1 MKTQLLRGAIALVLG
16 GCIASCSHDEV
27 DYSTYVDSKLKAY
40 QEVFVDAYGKIDPN
54 QNWGFGTPLS
64 ATVDNSRLDVTRAI
78 SVNDDVYRE
87 FDFPSQQE
95 LSAAYPSSVPFGASG
110 PEYLND
116 YNQLIANGEG
126 HNYAITRA
134 GEYTIGGGWQN
145 LAYENGQTVVHP
157 YNVYVSV
164 NGNVTLKR
172 NGNANFNLYILRGNV
187 TLDSQFGEMG
197 GCLISVARGA
207 TLNDQRNSIA
217 SNYGIKLFNRGTVN
231 TGAYDIGNNA
241 KVYNEAKFTATGA
254 LTYSAGAGNT
264 SYFYNRG
271 DNVELNAPSMT
282 LNSTC
287 HFFTDGN
294 VNITGQTKVT
304 QREIVWVNNGHYTT
318 GSMVFSAK
326 NGTFYNYCQL
336 FVINNCNFTDGLF
349 NMMQGSYAELGTG
362 LFNNF
367 RVNMYDNSGFNVKG
381 GTKWGMQGADFDY
394 EHKMQGFVAV
404 NDLANVC
411 VRLAGLNQVPAHKG
425 SAFHVSGANL
435 TLAYEEMK
443 FYKTYNDVDMYSE
456 FDDVTYSNET
466 TAEELAY
473 HQDEDVTWDLHNVT
487 KIVTGADFSTINFSV
502 EEGQCGATWQ
512 TINPDSQ
519 VIPIDQGQSSEDKVT
534 VLTTIEHYE
543 TRELIEQG
551 RVFCEDLGRISTNDL
566 DFNDAVFDAYVYK
579 VTPSTRTIIAE
590 DGVVVSD
597 QTVAGDPTYQT
608 TIILLAAGGTLPL
621 SVAGIEIH
629 NVMGGSATNT
639 IINTIEDSNS
649 SYGNSWIKYDP
660 VILGTDFNYSSIVAI
675 PIRILYSTGASL
687 ELTAEQGWAPHKI
700 LTPIGTK
707 WAKERVK
714 VDAAY
719 TDFHKYVEYSE
730 DCWNQNYVE
739 DNLYTH
745 PKDNYRPRSK
755 DAVTSLKS
763 TEGPTTTYRD
773 KGTSTTT
780 GGYQGEE
787 VLSRKNGNLYN
798 D

>member
-367 RVNMYDNSGFNVKG
+367 RVNMYDNSGFD
-381 GTKWGMQGADFDY
+381 A
-394 EHKMQGFVAV
+394 
-404 NDLANVC
+404 
-411 VRLAGLNQVPAHKG
+411 RLRRRQ
-425 SAFHVSGANL
+425 
-435 TLAYEEMK
+435 
-443 FYKTYNDVDMYSE
+443 
-456 FDDVTYSNET
+456 
-466 TAEELAY
+466 
-473 HQDEDVTWDLHNVT
+473 
-487 KIVTGADFSTINFSV
+487 
-502 EEGQCGATWQ
+502 
-512 TINPDSQ
+512 
-519 VIPIDQGQSSEDKVT
+519 
-534 VLTTIEHYE
+534 
-543 TRELIEQG
+543 
-551 RVFCEDLGRISTNDL
+551 
-566 DFNDAVFDAYVYK
+566 
-579 VTPSTRTIIAE
+579 
-590 DGVVVSD
+590 
-597 QTVAGDPTYQT
+597 
-608 TIILLAAGGTLPL
+608 
-621 SVAGIEIH
+621 
-629 NVMGGSATNT
+629 
-639 IINTIEDSNS
+639 
-649 SYGNSWIKYDP
+649 
-660 VILGTDFNYSSIVAI
+660 
-675 PIRILYSTGASL
+675 
-687 ELTAEQGWAPHKI
+687 
-700 LTPIGTK
+700 
-707 WAKERVK
+707 
-714 VDAAY
+714 
-719 TDFHKYVEYSE
+719 
-730 DCWNQNYVE
+730 
-739 DNLYTH
+739 
-745 PKDNYRPRSK
+745 
-755 DAVTSLKS
+755 
-763 TEGPTTTYRD
+763 
-773 KGTSTTT
+773 
-780 GGYQGEE
+780 
-787 VLSRKNGNLYN
+787 
-798 D
+798 